1 MKNTKILLW
10 FCVLFFLSC
19 DKSIKAENP
28 NNYVEPTTPLILI
41 SVDGF
46 RWDYFDKVETPNFD
60 RIINNGI
67 KAEGLKTVYPS
78 KTFPN
83 HLSIITGNY
92 PSNHGIIS
100 NYFYDP
106 SFDEYYYIGAGS
118 VAAQDGKWIQAEPIW
133 VTVEKQLRRA
143 MIMFWPMSDAEI
155 QGIRPSEYYV
165 YSDSPTNISRMEQLL
180 NWLDLDGRN
189 KPTFLAS
196 YFSVVDT
203 IGHRYGP
210 NSPEVIDSIIEV
222 DQAIGH
228 LLNGLEERGILN
240 DVNLLIVSDHGMVET
255 PTDQIINIA
264 DYIDLDSVV
273 TIGGGPFM
281 EIRPN
286 DNDIENIYQ
295 QLQNID
301 HTQVFK
307 KEDFPE
313 KFNYSNNDRIEPIIF
328 LADEG
333 WSIQKPGRSPSPGT
347 HGYDPDYKSM
357 DGIFIARGPGFK
369 ENFDGPQIQSVHL
382 YEMMCHLMEIVPA
395 QNDGSLAE
403 SEVFLR

>member
-1 MKNTKILLW
+1 
-10 FCVLFFLSC
+10 
-19 DKSIKAENP
+19 
-28 NNYVEPTTPLILI
+28 
-41 SVDGF
+41 
-46 RWDYFDKVETPNFD
+46 
-60 RIINNGI
+60 
-67 KAEGLKTVYPS
+67 
-78 KTFPN
+78 
-83 HLSIITGNY
+83 
-92 PSNHGIIS
+92 
-100 NYFYDP
+100 
-106 SFDEYYYIGAGS
+106 
-118 VAAQDGKWIQAEPIW
+118 
-133 VTVEKQLRRA
+133 
-143 MIMFWPMSDAEI
+143 MFWPMSDAEI

-180 NWLDLDGRN
+180 NWLDLEGRN

-196 YFSVVDT
+196 YFSIVDT

-210 NSPEVIDSIIEV
+210 NSSEVIDSIIEV
-222 DQAIGH
+222 DEAIGH

-255 PTDQIINIA
+255 PADQIINIA

-313 KFNYSNNDRIEPIIF
+313 KFNYSNND
-328 LADEG
+328 L
-333 WSIQKPGRSPSPGT
+333 
-347 HGYDPDYKSM
+347 
-357 DGIFIARGPGFK
+357 
-369 ENFDGPQIQSVHL
+369 
-382 YEMMCHLMEIVPA
+382 
-395 QNDGSLAE
+395 SLIHI
-403 SEVFLR
+403 

>member
-1 MKNTKILLW
+1 MKNAKILMW
-10 FCVLFFLSC
+10 FFLLFLLSC
-19 DKSIKAENP
+19 DKSIKSENS
-28 NNYVEPTTPLILI
+28 NNYIEPTTPLILI

-67 KAEGLKTVYPS
+67 KADGLKTVYPS

-92 PSNHGIIS
+92 PSNHGIVS

-133 VTVEKQLRRA
+133 VTVEKQLKRA

-196 YFSVVDT
+196 YFSIVDT

-210 NSPEVIDSIIEV
+210 NSSEVIDSIIEV
-222 DQAIGH
+222 DEAIGH

-255 PTDQIINIA
+255 PIDQIINIA

-286 DNDIENIYQ
+286 DNDIENVYQ

-313 KFNYSNNDRIEPIIF
+313 KFNYSNNERIEPIIF

-333 WSIQKPGRSPSPGT
+333 WSIQKPGRSPSPGS

-357 DGIFIARGPGFK
+357 DGIFIARGPAFK
-369 ENFDGPQIQSVHL
+369 ENFYGPQIQSVHL

-403 SEVFLR
+403 TEVFLK

>member
-1 MKNTKILLW
+1 MKNAKILMW
-10 FCVLFFLSC
+10 FFLLFLLSC
-19 DKSIKAENP
+19 DKSIKSENS
-28 NNYVEPTTPLILI
+28 NNYIEPTTPLILI

-67 KAEGLKTVYPS
+67 KADGLKTVYPS

-92 PSNHGIIS
+92 PSNHGIVS

-133 VTVEKQLRRA
+133 VTVEKQLKRA

-196 YFSVVDT
+196 YFSIVDT

-210 NSPEVIDSIIEV
+210 NSSEVIDSIIEV
-222 DQAIGH
+222 DEAIGH

-255 PTDQIINIA
+255 PADQIINIA
-264 DYIDLDSVV
+264 EYIDLDSVV

-286 DNDIENIYQ
+286 DNDIENVYQ
-295 QLQNID
+295 QLKNID

-313 KFNYSNNDRIEPIIF
+313 KFNYYNNDRIEPIIF

-333 WSIQKPGRSPSPGT
+333 WSIQKPGRSPSPGS

-357 DGIFIARGPGFK
+357 DGIFIARGPAFK
-369 ENFDGPQIQSVHL
+369 ENFYGPQIQSVHL

-403 SEVFLR
+403 TEVFLK